1 MRQSYRARPTELLCL
16 RAVNVGRFGVVAF
29 IAMSAANCGSNNKNT
44 STAETE
50 PDPDASA
57 SATASDPAPSAS
69 SKTTVATQ
77 RNDPSRSK
85 EREITVAECH
95 MLATKYGELTR
106 IEQRAK
112 VSDKLS
118 VEKKNEVY
126 AQIEDAVKTLSE
138 RWEKSC
144 NADLAGKFTL
154 ESSLDCAMASKS
166 VSGLEVC
173 LSGGESPPP

>member
-1 MRQSYRARPTELLCL
+1 MSAGQTGLVGSLCL
-16 RAVNVGRFGVVAF
+16 F
-29 IAMSAANCGSNNKNT
+29 ITASAAGCGSSTKST
-44 STAETE
+44 STAET
-50 PDPDASA
+50 DPQTS
-57 SATASDPAPSAS
+57 SATTASSDPAPSAS
-69 SKTTVATQ
+69 SKPTSTVTTQ
-77 RNDPSRSK
+77 RSDPSRSK

-106 IEQRAK
+106 VEQRAK

-126 AQIEDAVKTLSE
+126 SQIEEAVKTLSE

-144 NADLAGKFTL
+144 NTDLAGKFTL

-166 VSGLEVC
+166 VSALEVC
-173 LSGGESPPP
+173 LSGGESPP